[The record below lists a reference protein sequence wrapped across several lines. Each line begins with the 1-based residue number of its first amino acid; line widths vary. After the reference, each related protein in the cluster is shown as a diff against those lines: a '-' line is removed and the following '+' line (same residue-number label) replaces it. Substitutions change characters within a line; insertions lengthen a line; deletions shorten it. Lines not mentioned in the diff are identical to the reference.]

1 MGALDCPVAQNHGA
15 DMPAKMANKGKFSK
29 RDVLL
34 KLLRSN
40 KGATVVQMQKA
51 TGWQPHSIRGF
62 LSGPV
67 KNGLGLAV
75 KSEVGSDGLRRYSV
89 SGS

>member
-1 MGALDCPVAQNHGA
+1 
-15 DMPAKMANKGKFSK
+15 MPTKIKIKGKVLK

-40 KGATVVQMQKA
+40 KGATVVQMQEA
-51 TGWQPHSIRGF
+51 TGWQPHSVRGF

-67 KNGLGLAV
+67 KKGLGLTV
-75 KSEVGSDGLRRYSV
+75 KSEVGSDGARRYSV
-89 SGS
+89 SGR

>member
-1 MGALDCPVAQNHGA
+1 
-15 DMPAKMANKGKFSK
+15 MPSKTASKVKVSK
-29 RDVLL
+29 RALLL

>member
-1 MGALDCPVAQNHGA
+1 
-15 DMPAKMANKGKFSK
+15 MPDKMANKGKVSK

-34 KLLRSN
+34 RLLRSN

-51 TGWQPHSIRGF
+51 TGWQPHSVRGF

-67 KNGLGLAV
+67 KKGLGLAV
-75 KSEVGSDGLRRYSV
+75 KSEVGSDGARRYFI
-89 SGS
+89 GGH